1 MTCSMRTPQEGKAR
15 CDFELAFE
23 SNADD
28 AELIHDA
35 VNDFL
40 LDHLETVPNDVPWTM
55 TTTLGLGKRESRR
68 WKPLLH
74 SSRR

>member
-1 MTCSMRTPQEGKAR
+1 MRTPQEGKAR